1 MSSIF
6 HLSED
11 DVQIVYPEDMAR
23 STATQA
29 NSFHGSDV
37 YEISETNSIHGSDVY
52 ELSEANSFHGS
63 DVLGFDDSLPSFS
76 GSGSEVLAFQ
86 GSRPTSLVEHW
97 LNDSDFTSYPN
108 VYSLEDEHPA
118 DEITIGGSS
127 SSQN

>member
-29 NSFHGSDV
+29 NSF
-37 YEISETNSIHGSDVY
+37 HGSDVY